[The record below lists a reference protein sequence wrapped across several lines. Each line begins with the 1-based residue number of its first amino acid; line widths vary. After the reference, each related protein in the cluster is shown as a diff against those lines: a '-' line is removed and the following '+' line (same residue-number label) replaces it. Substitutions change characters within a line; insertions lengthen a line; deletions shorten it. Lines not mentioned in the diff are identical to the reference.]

1 MRHDA
6 RAIWASLYFSMQE
19 GAPDT
24 HAEEETVAVE
34 DRRCSAPRTADV
46 ICTDLTRPSTQERG
60 QMKRGAGKR
69 RACCVRHHR
78 SRSDNWRRGG
88 RASHI
93 SWLLQ
98 AEALQRARADEEAV
112 AVGENALHT
121 ARPFGSVDKK
131 PLSTWLKNRRRS
143 HAWQNGN
150 DRRFCARLPCL
161 TCWHAPD
168 TCPATVLCSFFC
180 YIKMQA
186 AAMMRRQ
193 GGALQRQV
201 KQQHAAIHSSSD
213 SLAGALAWCKQS
225 PLTAGAS
232 QGRALFMAS

>member
-1 MRHDA
+1 M
-6 RAIWASLYFSMQE
+6 
-19 GAPDT
+19 
-24 HAEEETVAVE
+24 
-34 DRRCSAPRTADV
+34 
-46 ICTDLTRPSTQERG
+46 
-60 QMKRGAGKR
+60 
-69 RACCVRHHR
+69 RHHR

-88 RASHI
+88 RASHV

-131 PLSTWLKNRRRS
+131 PLSTLLKNRRRS
-143 HAWQNGN
+143 HAWQSGS
-150 DRRFCARLPCL
+150 DRRFCERLPCL

-193 GGALQRQV
+193 EERLAKTGKTTACCDPLLLRQFGRCACLVQAVTAYSRSNQLTSLRVHRLPASGGARGGAENLQNSLKSRKVQSLRSGAMSWSCL
-201 KQQHAAIHSSSD
+201 KLTPSCYASELFLKTESSPFLGPCRTRSM
-213 SLAGALAWCKQS
+213 GW
-225 PLTAGAS
+225 
-232 QGRALFMAS
+232 RW

>member
-1 MRHDA
+1 
-6 RAIWASLYFSMQE
+6 
-19 GAPDT
+19 
-24 HAEEETVAVE
+24 
-34 DRRCSAPRTADV
+34 
-46 ICTDLTRPSTQERG
+46 
-60 QMKRGAGKR
+60 MKRGAGKR
-69 RACCVRHHR
+69 CACSVRHHR

-88 RASHI
+88 RASHV

-131 PLSTWLKNRRRS
+131 PLSTLLKNRRRS
-143 HAWQNGN
+143 HAWQSGS
-150 DRRFCARLPCL
+150 DRRFCERLPCL

-193 GGALQRQV
+193 EERLAKTGKTTACCDPLLLRQFGRCACLV
-201 KQQHAAIHSSSD
+201 QAVTAYSRSKPRQSAFSWPVDQP
-213 SLAGALAWCKQS
+213 QS
-225 PLTAGAS
+225 PQAS
-232 QGRALFMAS
+232 GERWCARWGGESAE